1 MIILDV
7 TTIVTEKSMR
17 YVSQSRMV
25 LEKGIKRKF
34 NANEQM
40 ESTVMGGLCKPIDI
54 NTGVLE
60 NSLIKTQINCS
71 KNNKTKDWTVH

>member
-7 TTIVTEKSMR
+7 TTIVAEKSMR

-40 ESTVMGGLCKPIDI
+40 EHTVTRGLCNPKSYD
-54 NTGVLE
+54 
-60 NSLIKTQINCS
+60 
-71 KNNKTKDWTVH
+71 